1 MDVVQVL
8 KNTLLFKDVP
18 ESILAIVAECVEER
32 TITGGA
38 PIVSSHQTTGSLYII
53 RRGSVQ
59 GTRGGEATPIV
70 LGPGQSFGHVSLLDG
85 GPVGMSVQALDPT
98 ELLVIDAAKLRKKL
112 SGNFEAGCLFY
123 RAVATSL
130 ATRLRRAV
138 DAYILAT
145 EGSGASQQA
154 R

>member
-1 MDVVQVL
+1 MDVVQAL

-32 TITGGA
+32 TISGGA
-38 PIVSSHQTTGSLYII
+38 PVVSSHQTTGSLYII

-59 GTRGGEATPIV
+59 GTRGGEPTPVV

-85 GPVGMSVQALDPT
+85 GPVGMTVVALDPT
-98 ELLVIDAAKLRKKL
+98 ELLVLDATRLREKL
-112 SGNFEAGCLFY
+112 SGNYEAGYLFY

-130 ATRLRRAV
+130 AVRLRRAV
-138 DAYILAT
+138 NAFVLAT
-145 EGSGASQQA
+145 EGSGPSKQA